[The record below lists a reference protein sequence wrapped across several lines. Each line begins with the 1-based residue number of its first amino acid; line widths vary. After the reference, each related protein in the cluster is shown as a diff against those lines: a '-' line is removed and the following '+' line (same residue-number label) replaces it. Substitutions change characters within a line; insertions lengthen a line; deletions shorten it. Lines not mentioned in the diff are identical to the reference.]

1 VAFVVQLTWEGV
13 TPEQYDE
20 ARDKVGW
27 ETDLAK
33 GGVFHVAWFEG
44 GALHACDVWEKPEDF
59 EAFVQERL
67 LPVTKGEMNVAGEPT
82 VEVREAHRYLDTVH
96 GEARS

>member
-1 VAFVVQLTWEGV
+1 VAVVVQLTWEGV

-27 ETDLAK
+27 ETDLAN
-33 GGVFHVAWFEG
+33 GGIFHVSSFER
-44 GALHACDVWEKPEDF
+44 GALHACDVC
-59 EAFVQERL
+59 
-67 LPVTKGEMNVAGEPT
+67 EPT
-82 VEVREAHRYLDTVH
+82 VVVHGAHRYLDTAH